1 MTKMTCNLTRN
12 AIRNGEPVIIFP
24 IYQNIDS
31 PVPDFN
37 SGWKFCLHNGK
48 PMPLYGHYDDYGLF
62 YLDNYDDSTDT
73 DFKGGKHTPDFL
85 AFLKA
90 KLRDT
95 HAGGNLVLN
104 YYVFLKEVED
114 FFKTKEINYSKPNVK
129 FKVDGQSIFQFEYLL
144 IKSPDNKNRMANLRF
159 AVMSYPMIS
168 QILNWNVEVDNLN
181 LINIQSEKEF
191 DTCVQYFIDNVP
203 FLKPTMSSMNSAD
216 QEEFHQVFENQ
227 WLNEKSKMDLSK
239 LFKKQTEESKFC
251 SLTLLPIN
259 KGDTCYILPI
269 RYKATH
275 YGSNP
280 IVMPNFLDDQ
290 DLGLDYVIYP
300 EYYQHKV
307 NKNDVLKAATSII
320 KCKLLG
326 KDLIECDMDLEIVNK
341 HQGFE
346 FFSQVNNVDKNSFNH
361 YKMQTTMDYENIL
374 ELYVYDY
381 ILISETAMQALMKHD
396 FLNELRYDVNSL
408 SKAVKNIDTLNVQLD
423 WFDLTDG
430 KTIGEKIVN
439 LCQLHAFILT
449 GTHDMFCTYS
459 DMNGKRKDVNFDWFD
474 LHQKMQNFYEQQ
486 QCCFRS

>member
-1 MTKMTCNLTRN
+1 MTCNLTRN

-48 PMPLYGHYDDYGLF
+48 PMPLYGHYDYYGLF
-62 YLDNYDDSTDT
+62 YLDNYYDSTDT

-90 KLRDT
+90 KLCDT
-95 HAGGNLVLN
+95 HAGGNLGLN

-114 FFKTKEINYSKPNVK
+114 FFKTKEINYSQPNVK

-168 QILNWNVEVDNLN
+168 QILNWNVKADNLN
-181 LINIQSEKEF
+181 FINIQSEKEF

-203 FLKPTMSSMNSAD
+203 FLKPTMFSMNSAD

-239 LFKKQTEESKFC
+239 LFKNQTEESKFC

-269 RYKATH
+269 
-275 YGSNP
+275 
-280 IVMPNFLDDQ
+280 
-290 DLGLDYVIYP
+290 
-300 EYYQHKV
+300 
-307 NKNDVLKAATSII
+307 
-320 KCKLLG
+320 
-326 KDLIECDMDLEIVNK
+326 
-341 HQGFE
+341 
-346 FFSQVNNVDKNSFNH
+346 
-361 YKMQTTMDYENIL
+361 
-374 ELYVYDY
+374 
-381 ILISETAMQALMKHD
+381 
-396 FLNELRYDVNSL
+396 
-408 SKAVKNIDTLNVQLD
+408 
-423 WFDLTDG
+423 
-430 KTIGEKIVN
+430 
-439 LCQLHAFILT
+439 
-449 GTHDMFCTYS
+449 
-459 DMNGKRKDVNFDWFD
+459 
-474 LHQKMQNFYEQQ
+474 
-486 QCCFRS
+486 